1 MQQPFLFYKEKNPV
15 RLFFSSDFGTLYI
28 MCTAQSQKA
37 HNS

>member
-28 MCTAQSQKA
+28 DFTVLLYSYI
-37 HNS
+37 